1 MRQLMVLIVLGAAAC
16 AFTQPGSLASDCYY
30 NANERLYDKA
40 ISSCHLA
47 LSFNPTTT
55 KHQVLEAAIIHITL
69 GGVYQNTHDYGA
81 AVQEYRQ
88 ALALYASQTGIP
100 DILVSLPHQALGNT
114 LKAKG
119 DYDGAIREYRQAISL
134 SPQNEILHRQLAE
147 ALKASGDLDAAT
159 REFKLADA
167 MHQARPVVSRGGAD
181 QSKAYCLVRSN
192 GGVSFKGPNGAQGSV
207 TGMMIQGCG
216 MSIDACDVALQGK
229 RASDPTPKAWACTNH
244 IPGVDTSS

>member
-1 MRQLMVLIVLGAAAC
+1 MVLIVLGVASC
-16 AFTQPGSLASDCYY
+16 ALTQPGSLASDCYY

-40 ISSCHLA
+40 ISACHLA
-47 LSFNPTTT
+47 LSFNPTAT
-55 KHQVLEAAIIHITL
+55 KHQVFEAAVIHITL
-69 GGVYQNTHDYGA
+69 GGVYQNTHDFAA

-88 ALALYASQTGIP
+88 ALALYAGQPGIP

-119 DYDGAIREYRQAISL
+119 DYDSAIQEYRQAISL
-134 SPQNEILHRQLAE
+134 NPQNEIMHRQLAE

-167 MHQARPVVSRGGAD
+167 MHQARPVISRSVAD

-192 GGVSFKGPNGAQGSV
+192 GGVSFRGQNGTQGSV
-207 TGMMIQGCG
+207 TGMTIQGCG
-216 MSIDACDVALQGK
+216 MSIDACNVALQDK
-229 RASDPTPKAWACTNH
+229 RASDPMPKAWTCTNH
-244 IPGVDTSS
+244 VPGVDTSS